1 MVKSLKDYVMMY
13 KPTYEFVVKC
23 AFDVNE
29 CKECLDK
36 FEKLTDAKHELI
48 KKSEVKRNAF
58 APSKDFPNIEGLVE
72 TWEFTV
78 EYAYPV
84 QERQLEEEFKQCFL
98 LDTDNFKIR
107 KSNSAQVKDSEEKE
121 LKNEKEAL
129 LNTAEPEPL
138 QPDVKAE
145 DLYGDK
151 YNEEMVK
158 TLTSKEA
165 EKELPH
171 EEEVKLKD

>member
-29 CKECLDK
+29 CKDALEC
-36 FEKLTDAKHELI
+36 FTKLTDAKHELV
-48 KKSEVKRNAF
+48 KKSEVKRNSF
-58 APSKDFPNIEGLVE
+58 APSKDFPDIEGLIE

-84 QERQLEEEFKQCFL
+84 QERQLEEDFKHCFG
-98 LDTDNFKIR
+98 LDTDKFKIR
-107 KSNSAQVKDSEEKE
+107 KSKSAQVLDNEEKE
-121 LKNEKEAL
+121 LKDEKEAL
-129 LNTAEPEPL
+129 LNVSEPEPL
-138 QPDVKAE
+138 HPEVKAE

-171 EEEVKLKD
+171 EEEVELKD

>member
-29 CKECLDK
+29 SKEALNC
-36 FEKLTDAKHELI
+36 FEKLTNAKYELVE
-48 KKSEVKRNAF
+48 KSEVKRNGF
-58 APSKDFPNIEGLVE
+58 APKKDFPNVEGLME
-72 TWEFTV
+72 TWEFTI

-84 QERQLEEEFKQCFL
+84 QERQLEEDFKHCFAI
-98 LDTDNFKIR
+98 DTDKFKIR
-107 KSNSAQVKDSEEKE
+107 KSKSAQVLDSEEKE
-121 LKNEKEAL
+121 LKNAKEAL

-151 YNEEMVK
+151 YNEKMVK
-158 TLTSKEA
+158 SLDSEELKI
-165 EKELPH
+165 EKEY
-171 EEEVKLKD
+171 KLKDK